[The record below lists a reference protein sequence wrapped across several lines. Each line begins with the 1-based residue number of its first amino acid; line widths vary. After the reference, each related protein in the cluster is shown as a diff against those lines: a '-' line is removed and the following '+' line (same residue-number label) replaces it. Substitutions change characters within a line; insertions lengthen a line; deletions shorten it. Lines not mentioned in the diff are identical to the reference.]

1 MTSLVSWSEIGV
13 GEEADAAS
21 DCTDLAVTSEAAPGA
36 SAIAEHVAAAPL
48 GVNRCVRR
56 DAGIST
62 LDAAGTVMPSARGA
76 TGAGA
81 AKTRVRTK

>member
-1 MTSLVSWSEIGV
+1 MPGCICVPDV
-13 GEEADAAS
+13 GARCSSAR
-21 DCTDLAVTSEAAPGA
+21 AVIGA
-36 SAIAEHVAAAPL
+36 SSTAQHVAAASL

-62 LDAAGTVMPSARGA
+62 LDAADIVTPNASAA

-81 AKTRVRTK
+81 AKAHTGRR